1 MPEITPT
8 TTLHL
13 TLIGLYFAFIPS
25 AGRKAIP
32 IGLFAVFAVLFYI
45 VLIEIDG
52 VMRTPHCFSIPKSFS
67 IRSSSSPTTPSTRN

>member
-1 MPEITPT
+1 MAEITPA

-13 TLIGLYFAFIPS
+13 TLMELYFAFIPS

-45 VLIEIDG
+45 VLIETNG

-67 IRSSSSPTTPSTRN
+67 IRSSSSPITPSTRN

>member
-1 MPEITPT
+1 MPEIAPAAA
-8 TTLHL
+8 LHL
-13 TLIGLYFAFIPS
+13 TLMGLYFAFIPS

-52 VMRTPHCFSIPKSFS
+52 VRRTPHCFSIPKSFF
-67 IRSSSSPTTPSTRN
+67 IRSNSSSITPSTRN